1 MELLGAV
8 ASGVTLAALFKYAF
22 EALDLIHLYQT
33 QDVDFNKLQLQFRLE
48 KCRLYNWG
56 MEMGLANNSRPNLLN
71 NWHHKDLVTDCLRH
85 IVRLLSDA
93 ESIHDK
99 YGCVEVTP
107 STELL
112 IERGPQYSR
121 SIAAVFDNFKIQS
134 SRFEKSRATVH
145 RKSRWIVRDRKKFI
159 LLIEEVRSLIDSLQ
173 NITNELSSTARLEEA
188 LRSRIG
194 GIPDVETLLMIA
206 SVWKESHPR
215 IASTASTRA
224 ESLSMSS
231 GKKRDISEWRSFIG
245 TEDSDE
251 TLVGNL
257 EDLTITELKHSV
269 VQSREEIATLK
280 RMIDEGAK
288 SITVLERRM
297 ATLITETEEQ
307 SLSIGENL
315 GETRMLKSV
324 TLMMLVLLFG
334 KTAVLLFRS
343 DLGMVSVWGLFNA
356 SSFSLMVFAV
366 VWLSAYSFASRWKS
380 GGGRVLGL
388 GTC

>member
-8 ASGVTLAALFKYAF
+8 ASGVTLAKLFKYAF

-56 MEMGLANNSRPNLLN
+56 MQMGLTNNLRPNLLN
-71 NWHHKDLVTDCLRH
+71 DWHHKDVVIDCLRQ

-93 ESIHDK
+93 ESIRDK

-112 IERGPQYSR
+112 IERGPQYSS

-134 SRFEKSRATVH
+134 SRFEKSRAKVR

-159 LLIEEVRSLIDSLQ
+159 LLIEELRGLIDSLQ
-173 NITNELSSTARLEEA
+173 DITNELSSTARLEEA

-231 GKKRDISEWRSFIG
+231 GQKNNISEWRSFIG
-245 TEDSDE
+245 SEDSDE
-251 TLVGNL
+251 TLIGNL

-269 VQSREEIATLK
+269 VQSRQEIATLK
-280 RMIDEGAK
+280 RMIGEGAK

-297 ATLITETEEQ
+297 TTLITETEEK

-315 GETRMLKSV
+315 GETRILKTITAM
-324 TLMMLVLLFG
+324 TLVFLSGTFIITFSIPDLETVL
-334 KTAVLLFRS
+334 
-343 DLGMVSVWGLFNA
+343 D
-356 SSFSLMVFAV
+356 
-366 VWLSAYSFASRWKS
+366 
-380 GGGRVLGL
+380 RVLIFAILFPLIVREIGRAHV
-388 GTC
+388 

>member
-22 EALDLIHLYQT
+22 EALDLIQLYQT

-71 NWHHKDLVTDCLRH
+71 DWHHKDVVTDCLRH

-206 SVWKESHPR
+206 SVWKESHPC
-215 IASTASTRA
+215 IASTASTKA

-231 GKKRDISEWRSFIG
+231 GQNMDISEWQSFIG
-245 TEDSDE
+245 SEDSDE

-269 VQSREEIATLK
+269 LQSREEIASLK
-280 RMIDEGAK
+280 KMIDEGAK
-288 SITVLERRM
+288 RMTILERG
-297 ATLITETEEQ
+297 ITEGQVLVIKEVFREMR
-307 SLSIGENL
+307 L
-315 GETRMLKSV
+315 RKSV
-324 TLMMLVLLFG
+324 TVQTLGSLPGIIIIV
-334 KTAVLLFRS
+334 S
-343 DLGMVSVWGLFNA
+343 DGNDLTEA
-356 SSFSLMVFAV
+356 
-366 VWLSAYSFASRWKS
+366 
-380 GGGRVLGL
+380 
-388 GTC
+388 